1 MMQILLHRTLL
12 SAFHAPGATC
22 GKPMSLISS
31 TTLRDEVF
39 TSSFAGKNSKF
50 TENEARS
57 QAHLVCLGLKL
68 IHQVGNA
75 QSSLKEL
82 ENSSGQNRQASLSS
96 GHPDKHSAMVHCLLQ
111 PQSTEPSV
119 SRMMSPSMH
128 SNLSA
133 LNSARSLQILI
144 WKTTAAGG

>member
-1 MMQILLHRTLL
+1 MTQILLHGTLL
-12 SAFHAPGATC
+12 SAYYVPGATC
-22 GKPMSLISS
+22 GKLMSLISS
-31 TTLRDEVF
+31 TTLRDKVF
-39 TSSFAGKNSKF
+39 NSSFAGENSKF

-57 QAHLVCLGLKL
+57 QAHRVCLGLKL

-75 QSSLKEL
+75 QSSFKEL

-96 GHPDKHSAMVHCLLQ
+96 GHPDKLSAMVHCLLQ

-119 SRMMSPSMH
+119 SRMMSPSTH

-133 LNSARSLQILI
+133 LTSMRSLQILI
-144 WKTTAAGG
+144 WKTTAVGR